1 MSINL
6 KSVYIKRSYWV
17 HKGDYGYV
25 LIVAGSARYTGSP
38 IFNAVSALKS
48 GADLITIIG
57 PERAMDVAANFL
69 PDIITVPLK
78 GDYLAPCH
86 ISKILDLAK
95 SFDSL
100 VIGGGLGGEKQT
112 QKAIL
117 EIIKNIDLPI
127 VIDASAISPLKGNYQ
142 ILKNKKVII
151 TPNSPEF
158 YKLTGEEVEPIL
170 KDRKEKVKKYAARIG
185 ATILLKGNV
194 DVISDGHKLALNKTG
209 SVYMTKGGFGDILAG
224 ICGTLLAR
232 GLSPFEAAQ
241 AAAYINGKAGKLA
254 AKKYGEGLLASDIF
268 DFIPFV
274 YNA

>member
-1 MSINL
+1 MPINL
-6 KSVYIKRSYWV
+6 KSIYTKREHWV

-25 LIVAGSARYTGSP
+25 LIVAGSYRYTGSP
-38 IFNAVSALKS
+38 IFNAVSALRT
-48 GADLITIIG
+48 GADLVTIIG
-57 PERAMDVAANFL
+57 PERATDIAVRFL

-78 GDYLAPCH
+78 GDFLTFH
-86 ISKILDLAK
+86 HVSKILDLAK

-100 VIGGGLGGEKQT
+100 VIGGGLGGKKQT

-117 EIIKNIDLPI
+117 EIIKNINLPM

-158 YKLTGEEVEPIL
+158 HKLTGEKAKPML
-170 KDRKEKVKKYAARIG
+170 KDRKEKVKKYAARID
-185 ATILLKGNV
+185 AIILLKGNV
-194 DVISDGHKLALNKTG
+194 DVISDGKKIVLNKTG
-209 SVYMTKGGFGDILAG
+209 SVYMTKGGFGDTLAG
-224 ICGTLLAR
+224 ICGALLAR

-241 AAAYINGKAGKLA
+241 AAAYINGKAGELS

-268 DFIPFV
+268 DYIPFV